1 MMREHFGLTQ
11 EPFARDIPV
20 EELVRFA
27 AHREMTVRLQF
38 AAEHRQAALITG
50 DTGTGKTTAIRA
62 VMKRME
68 DSRYRFMYIA
78 NRSLTPKTL
87 YRELL
92 ERLQIQP
99 RFRHMDNQTLTRQA
113 LEESFQK
120 GIQWVIVIDEVH
132 ELDVTILAEF
142 RFLLNFRA
150 DSFSPLSLW
159 LIGQSELKEKLRLRV
174 LSSLTQR
181 IQVRYQ
187 MTGLKEMEVATYL
200 EEQLKR
206 AGRDLT
212 LFSEEAITW
221 GAKASQGNPRL
232 IGSLCRAALI
242 DAAARKDPRVETEH
256 MERAW
261 NEVNG

>member
-1 MMREHFGLTQ
+1 MMLEHFGLTR

-20 EELVRFA
+20 DELMRFE

-38 AAEHRQAALITG
+38 AAEHRQTAMVTG

-62 VMKRME
+62 VMKRMD

-78 NRSLTPKTL
+78 SRSLTPKTL

-99 RFRHMDNQTLTRQA
+99 RFRHTDNQALTRQA
-113 LEESFQK
+113 LEESFTR
-120 GIQWVIVIDEVH
+120 GIQWIIAIDEAH
-132 ELDVTILAEF
+132 ELEASMLAEF
-142 RFLLNFRA
+142 RFLLNFHA

-159 LIGQSELKEKLRLRV
+159 LIGQSELRDKLRLRV
-174 LSSLTQR
+174 LASLTQR

-187 MTGLKEMEVATYL
+187 MTGLREQEVTSYI

-212 LFSEEAITW
+212 LFSEDAVTW
-221 GAKASQGNPRL
+221 AAKASQGNPRL

-242 DAAARKDPRVETEH
+242 DAAARKNPRIEIEH

>member
-132 ELDVTILAEF
+132 ELDVTILA
-142 RFLLNFRA
+142 NFFFCLT
-150 DSFSPLSLW
+150 SVQIPSHLFPY
-159 LIGQSELKEKLRLRV
+159 G
-174 LSSLTQR
+174 SS
-181 IQVRYQ
+181 V
-187 MTGLKEMEVATYL
+187 K
-200 EEQLKR
+200 
-206 AGRDLT
+206 
-212 LFSEEAITW
+212 
-221 GAKASQGNPRL
+221 
-232 IGSLCRAALI
+232 
-242 DAAARKDPRVETEH
+242 
-256 MERAW
+256 
-261 NEVNG
+261 VN